1 VSTEHEARIRELI
14 ELNDD
19 LSNYFQNS
27 GIGQIL
33 LDKNLNIRRFSPLA
47 KRLVNVIDADIGRS
61 IVDITNNL
69 RELDLIGSIKSVV
82 ETDEPI
88 EREIILDEKYYLLQI
103 NPYIRR
109 DGRIDGVVV
118 NFIDTTES
126 LRLSSIIEGI
136 FNSSTNGIAAKK
148 AVRNKQGKIVDF
160 EFLAANRMAERMFGL
175 PHGIIVGK
183 TMTEVFPWRDRK
195 YIDLYAEVVN
205 TGINA
210 RFEFFEENKK
220 RWFETVVVKMLDGIV
235 TTHTDIT
242 DKKEAADLI
251 TRNYEDL
258 RTTSMKLIDANQQ
271 LERSNF
277 DLLQFASVAS
287 HDLKEPLRKIQ
298 AFGNVLHSR
307 VKNKL
312 EDGEVGYLNK
322 IINASGRMQTLIE
335 DVLTLSK
342 LSNSEIPYKKVSL
355 NEILKRI
362 AEDLEIVIRE
372 KSAELEFAELP
383 LMEAVPGQFHQ
394 LFQNLISNSL
404 KFNNKPNPKIK
415 ISNRAVPTDFAI
427 ELLINPEDYFCIS
440 VADNGIGFESQYKE
454 KIFGV
459 FQRLHGRNYEGTGIG
474 LSIARKIVENHRGFI
489 VADGQLNKGATFF
502 IILPKSLLITPAE
515 SNGHGE

>member
-1 VSTEHEARIRELI
+1 M
-14 ELNDD
+14 
-19 LSNYFQNS
+19 
-27 GIGQIL
+27 
-33 LDKNLNIRRFSPLA
+33 NIRRFSPRA
-47 KRLVNVIDADIGRS
+47 KRLVNLIDADIGRS
-61 IVDITNNL
+61 IIDITNNL
-69 RELDLIGSIKSVV
+69 RDLDLVSYIRDVL
-82 ETDEPI
+82 ETNEPYEHEVHI
-88 EREIILDEKYYLLQI
+88 EGCYYLMQI
-103 NPYIRR
+103 NPFVRR
-109 DGRIDGVVV
+109 DGKSDGVVV
-118 NFIDTTES
+118 NFIDITES
-126 LRLSSIIEGI
+126 LRLSSIIDGI

-148 AVRNKQGKIVDF
+148 AIRNKQGKIVDF
-160 EFLAANRMAERMFGL
+160 EFLAANRTAERMFGL
-175 PHGIIVGK
+175 PHGTIAGK
-183 TMTEVFPWRDRK
+183 TMTEVFPWRDKK

-205 TGINA
+205 TGVNA
-210 RFEFFEENKK
+210 RFEFFEENRK

-342 LSNSEIPYKKVSL
+342 LSNSEIPYKKINL
-355 NEILKRI
+355 NEILRRI
-362 AEDLEIVIRE
+362 VEDLEIVIRE
-372 KSAELEFAELP
+372 KSAELEFGELP
-383 LMEAVPGQFHQ
+383 VMEAVPGQFHQ

-404 KFNNKPNPKIK
+404 KFNNKPNPKIR
-415 ISNRAVPTDFAI
+415 IAQRNVPADFAM
-427 ELLINPEDYFCIS
+427 ELMINPEDYFCIT

-502 IILPKSLLITPAE
+502 IILPSSLLIVPCE
-515 SNGHGE
+515 